1 MDHGRS
7 LCDVQLRSISISLS
21 MRCLLSPWSLSCLK
35 LIEEV
40 FFFTSR
46 SCEFMMC
53 FLLCVSSMY
62 LS

>member
-40 FFFTSR
+40 FF
-46 SCEFMMC
+46 
-53 FLLCVSSMY
+53 LLHDPVN
-62 LS
+62 L